1 MSRPRT
7 VDPMEVVAA
16 VKRLK
21 RQSTVARQ
29 FGITRVRVNQIL
41 EEYAPDLRKHPKPTV
56 PKTRTPDQEKARLQE
71 RRDLLKLLNAH
82 NTRKQAAD
90 ALGLTTSGLYSRMRR
105 LGIEY

>member
-1 MSRPRT
+1 M
-7 VDPMEVVAA
+7 AA
-16 VKRLK
+16 VRRVK

-41 EEYAPDLRKHPKPTV
+41 EDHAPELRKHPKPKT
-56 PKTRTPDQEKARLQE
+56 PKTLTPEQLKERAKD

-82 NTRKQAAD
+82 NTRRQAAE

>member
-1 MSRPRT
+1 
-7 VDPMEVVAA
+7 MEVVAA
-16 VKRLK
+16 VQRVK

-41 EEYAPDLRKHPKPTV
+41 EEYAPGLRKHPKA
-56 PKTRTPDQEKARLQE
+56 KAKKELTPEQEKDRAQD
-71 RRDLLKLLNAH
+71 RRDLLKILNAH
-82 NTRKQAAD
+82 DTRKQAAD